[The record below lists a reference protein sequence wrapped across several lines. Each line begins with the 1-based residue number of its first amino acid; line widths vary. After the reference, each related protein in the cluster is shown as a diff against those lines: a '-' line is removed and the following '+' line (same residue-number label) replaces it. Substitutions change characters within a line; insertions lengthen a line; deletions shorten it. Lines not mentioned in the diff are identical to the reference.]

1 MNLTQLKQLDI
12 PRSPGCYFFLDK
24 QNTIIYIGKAADLR
38 SRVLSYWQKGAG
50 HTPAK
55 YSMLK
60 RVADIQWT
68 PVDTEIEA
76 LLLEANL
83 IKKHQPP
90 YNVALRDD
98 KRYIYIKI
106 STEETWPR
114 VYMTRTI
121 EQSGKYFGPF
131 TSAEAVKQTLKVIRQ
146 IWPYRSCRTIP
157 KRACLYYRINKCPGM
172 CEGHISQKEY
182 QKIINQISLFLEGKK
197 QKVIKEIQKELKQLK
212 KERNKNEV
220 TKPNLDTRITSY
232 EYMLN
237 NINRVLEHT
246 NILSLM
252 DKYASDVV
260 ELAKLL
266 QLPRI
271 PERIEGYDIS
281 NLPGGRVGSQAVGSM
296 VVFHKGEPNK
306 DQYRKFKIRAQSG
319 KRGDTQMLEEMLD
332 RRLSKLENP
341 EGNDKWPEPDLII
354 IDGGKQQLNTT
365 LKVLKRYS
373 LNIPAIS
380 ISKGEGMRSSQAPDK
395 IFFPG
400 KSTPLQLPLNSPALH
415 VIKRVRDEAHR
426 FAIEYHRKLRSK
438 KYKNNS

>member
-1 MNLTQLKQLDI
+1 MNKELVKKLNI
-12 PRSPGCYFFLDK
+12 PRSPGCYFFLDENDK
-24 QNTIIYIGKAADLR
+24 IIYIGKAANLR
-38 SRVLSYWQKGAG
+38 SRVLSYWQKGTD

-60 RVADIQWT
+60 RVARIDWT
-68 PVDTEIEA
+68 EVDTEIEA

-121 EQSGKYFGPF
+121 DQSGKYFGPF
-131 TSAEAVKQTLKVIRQ
+131 TSVEAVKQTLKVVRQ
-146 IWPYRSCRTIP
+146 IWPYRSCRTMP

-172 CEGHISQKEY
+172 CEGHISEQEY
-182 QKIINQISLFLEGKK
+182 NHIIGQISSFLEGRKKKVMEDIKKKLRKLKK
-197 QKVIKEIQKELKQLK
+197 QKENTDDKDKVEQLDEQIDHYK
-212 KERNKNEV
+212 A
-220 TKPNLDTRITSY
+220 T
-232 EYMLN
+232 LN

-246 NILSLM
+246 NILSLI
-252 DKYASDVV
+252 DKYANDVV

-271 PERIEGYDIS
+271 PKRIEGYDIS
-281 NLPGGRVGSQAVGSM
+281 SIFGSQAVGSM

-306 DQYRKFKIRAQSG
+306 EQYRKFKIQAG
-319 KRGDTQMLEEMLD
+319 NGEKGDTQMLEEMLD
-332 RRLSKLENP
+332 RRLSKLSGS
-341 EGNDKWPEPDLII
+341 GNNNKWPEPDLII
-354 IDGGKQQLNTT
+354 IDGGKQQLNTASR
-365 LKVLKRYS
+365 VLKRYS
-373 LNIPAIS
+373 LNIPVIS
-380 ISKGEGMRSSQAPDK
+380 ISKGSGMRSSQAPDK
-395 IFFPG
+395 IFFPD

-438 KYKNNS
+438 KYKK